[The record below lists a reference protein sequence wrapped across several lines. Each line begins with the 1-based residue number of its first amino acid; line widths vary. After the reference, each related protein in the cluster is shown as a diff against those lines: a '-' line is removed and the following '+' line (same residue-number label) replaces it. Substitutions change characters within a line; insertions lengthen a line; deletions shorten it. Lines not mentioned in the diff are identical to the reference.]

1 MVVLCSLTFEEF
13 SFGGTRRVDVGGSCM
28 GGAKSPQFG
37 GVNETLEDAVHVAS
51 VAQVVKP
58 SGAFSVN
65 GQASESSAE
74 TRTAAAAT
82 TDAPRPNAAIH
93 PLQRSTTGGPAQSKF
108 SRRRLQQIKSRLS

>member
-1 MVVLCSLTFEEF
+1 
-13 SFGGTRRVDVGGSCM
+13 M

-37 GVNETLEDAVHVAS
+37 GVNETLEDTVHVAS
-51 VAQVVKP
+51 VAQVVEP

-74 TRTAAAAT
+74 TRIAAAT